1 MPSYSR
7 RSRAS
12 LLAVSPL
19 LIEQAR
25 RQLPEADVTAAADAA
40 EAARQALALAVDGRV
55 DAGDDRSGA
64 SGRVVAQ
71 ERGLDRR
78 VAGLREG
85 LRGLGAAGLA
95 DADALGDA
103 LFPQGTDGL
112 TRPMGR
118 LQVPAYESFSRR
130 LRAAAADPSGAW
142 LAPTLGA
149 LADDLELWC
158 VEVMV
163 RAEAEAELGAAVRSA
178 GAHRE
183 ALVAALSRLDLEVE
197 RATGGPRSAGYLA
210 WADAA
215 RGVG

>member
-1 MPSYSR
+1 
-7 RSRAS
+7 
-12 LLAVSPL
+12 
-19 LIEQAR
+19 
-25 RQLPEADVTAAADAA
+25 
-40 EAARQALALAVDGRV
+40 
-55 DAGDDRSGA
+55 
-64 SGRVVAQ
+64 
-71 ERGLDRR
+71 
-78 VAGLREG
+78 
-85 LRGLGAAGLA
+85 
-95 DADALGDA
+95 
-103 LFPQGTDGL
+103 
-112 TRPMGR
+112 MGR